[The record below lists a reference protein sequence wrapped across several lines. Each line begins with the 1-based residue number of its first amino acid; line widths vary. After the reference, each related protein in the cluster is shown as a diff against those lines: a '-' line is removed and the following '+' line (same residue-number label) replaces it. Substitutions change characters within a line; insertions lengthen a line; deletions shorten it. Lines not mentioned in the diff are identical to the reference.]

1 MDGDAALLRL
11 TPQDD
16 VAVALRRVAEGS
28 GLAVAGGPRGAQ
40 VREAIDSGHKVA
52 VRDIAAGQPVR
63 KFGQII
69 GWATEAIPAGA
80 HVHVHNCAMGAHE
93 SADAIGT
100 DYRPTEMVPA
110 AERAQFLGFRR
121 ADGRAGTRNMI
132 ALCATVNC
140 AATVVRYIADAVER
154 SGMLDDHPEIDG
166 IVALGHDTGCG
177 LTPGPGL
184 ENLERVLW
192 GHATHPNVCAAL
204 FVGLGC
210 EVMQIARLA
219 QKYEIGD
226 RSRFHSLTIQESGG
240 TRRTVEA
247 AVARIRE
254 MLPDLARAQREPVP
268 ASELVVALQCGG
280 SDGYSGITAN
290 PALGRAADLVV
301 AQGGTAILSETPEIY
316 GAEHLLVRRAASE
329 AVGRKLLDRIAWWEG
344 YTARNDAEMNNNP
357 SPGNKAGG
365 LTTILEKSL
374 GAAAKGGT
382 TGLMDVL
389 LYAERVKSR
398 GFVFMDS
405 PGYDPA
411 SVTGQIAAGANIVCF
426 TTGRGSAFG
435 SRPAPTL
442 KLATNSA
449 LFEKMREDM
458 DIDCGTIATGGTTVA
473 QKGAEIFARILE
485 VASGAETKSE
495 ALGYGGFEYV
505 PWQIGATM

>member
-1 MDGDAALLRL
+1 MTGTAALLRL
-11 TPQDD
+11 TAQDD
-16 VAVALRRVAEGS
+16 VAVALRA
-28 GLAVAGGPRGAQ
+28 LPAGTSLSAAGAGTGAAL
-40 VREAIDSGHKVA
+40 REPVESGHKVA
-52 VRDIAAGQPVR
+52 VHDIAAGTPIR

-69 GWATEAIPAGA
+69 GWATAGIPAGA
-80 HVHVHNCAMGAHE
+80 HVHVHNCAMGGHE
-93 SADAIGT
+93 SAAAIGT
-100 DYRPTEMVPA
+100 DYRPTAFVAE

-121 ADGRAGTRNMI
+121 ADGRVGTRNMI

-154 SGMLDDHPEIDG
+154 SGMLDDFPEIDG

-219 QKYEIGD
+219 SKYEMGD

-254 MLPDLARAQREPVP
+254 MLPDLARAERSAVP

-301 AQGGTAILSETPEIY
+301 AQGGIAMLAETPEIY

-389 LYAERVKSR
+389 MYGERAKTR

-435 SRPAPTL
+435 SRPAPTI

-449 LFEKMREDM
+449 LYARMTEDM
-458 DIDCGTIATGGTTVA
+458 DINCGDIIDGGVTVG

-485 VASGAETKSE
+485 VASGAESKSE